1 MKLAAVILA
10 GGRSQRMGQDKA
22 LLKKDGVTLLRRT
35 WDVAHKLST
44 DVWVVTPYR
53 DRYQACLPAE
63 TQWLD
68 EPMSNPEL
76 PPAGPLIAF
85 QRALSTITVDWILL
99 LACDLPNLEAEPLR
113 RWCQALPDLPAD
125 AIAYVPQTTNGWEP
139 LCGFYRGSCLP
150 ALQDYLATGERSF
163 QHWLT
168 RSPVVAIPHVP
179 IAMLANCNTPAD
191 WQRLQ

>member
-1 MKLAAVILA
+1 MKLAVVILA

-35 WDVAHKLST
+35 WEIAHTLT
-44 DVWVVTPYR
+44 ADVWVVTPYR
-53 DRYQACLPAE
+53 DRYQSDLPTE

-68 EPMSNPEL
+68 EPAPD
-76 PPAGPLIAF
+76 GPLLAFYQALLAVKIAV
-85 QRALSTITVDWILL
+85 ADWVLL
-99 LACDLPNLEAEPLR
+99 LACDLPNLQAEPLQL
-113 RWCQALPDLPAD
+113 WCQALPELPAE
-125 AIAYVPQTTNGWEP
+125 AIAYVPQTANGWEP
-139 LCGFYRGSCLP
+139 LCGFYRSSCSP
-150 ALQDYLATGERSF
+150 ALEDYLATGERSF

-168 RSPVVAIPHVP
+168 RSPVVAIPRVP